1 MGRFWMVRAGTTGRM
16 AGRFERLGFVGIDA
30 GPEAGPGAGPEAGPE
45 VRPEARADARPEAGA
60 DAGPEGRRRS
70 WLFNLAMAVG
80 DDVVTYDPSREEY
93 MVGRITGSPV
103 PNRGRIPGFTLLR
116 SAAWEGRISQTLLG
130 AEARA
135 ALARDE
141 TLFEPGPEA
150 LAELR
155 RVRAGSE

>member
-16 AGRFERLGFVGIDA
+16 AGRFERLGFVGI
-30 GPEAGPGAGPEAGPE
+30 EAGPEAGPE
-45 VRPEARADARPEAGA
+45 VRLEMRPEMRPDG
-60 DAGPEGRRRS
+60 GPEGRRRS

-80 DDVVTYDPSREEY
+80 DDVATYDPSRDEY
-93 MVGRITGSPV
+93 LVGRITGPPV

-116 SAAWEGRISQTLLG
+116 SAAWEGRVSQTLLG

-135 ALARDE
+135 ALAGDE
-141 TLFEPGPEA
+141 TLFEPGAEA

-155 RVRAGSE
+155 RVRAGST

>member
-16 AGRFERLGFVGIDA
+16 AGRFERLGFVGI
-30 GPEAGPGAGPEAGPE
+30 EAGPEAGPE
-45 VRPEARADARPEAGA
+45 VRPEMRPEMRPDG
-60 DAGPEGRRRS
+60 GPEGRRRS

-80 DDVVTYDPSREEY
+80 DDVATYDPSRDDY
-93 MVGRITGSPV
+93 IVGRITGPPV

-116 SAAWEGRISQTLLG
+116 PAVWEGRVSQTLLG

-135 ALARDE
+135 ALAGAE
-141 TLFEPGPEA
+141 ILFEPGPEA

-155 RVRAGSE
+155 RVRAGST

>member
-16 AGRFERLGFVGIDA
+16 AGRFERLGFVGIEA
-30 GPEAGPGAGPEAGPE
+30 GPEAGLDNGTE
-45 VRPEARADARPEAGA
+45 VRPEARPELRPETRP

-80 DDVVTYDPSREEY
+80 DDVATYDPSRDEY
-93 MVGRITGSPV
+93 IVGRITGPPV

-116 SAAWEGRISQTLLG
+116 SAVWEGRVSQTLLG

-135 ALARDE
+135 ALAE
-141 TLFEPGPEA
+141 AEILFEPGAEA

-155 RVRAGSE
+155 RVRAGST